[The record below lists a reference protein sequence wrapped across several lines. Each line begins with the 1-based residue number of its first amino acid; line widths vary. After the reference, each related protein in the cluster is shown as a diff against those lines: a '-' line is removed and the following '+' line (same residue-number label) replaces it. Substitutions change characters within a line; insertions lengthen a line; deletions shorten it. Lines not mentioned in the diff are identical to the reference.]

1 MIDWFFPLLIS
12 SESKNDGIKKE
23 QSLVKL
29 LNSNETKNEDD
40 EKFPIDVRTPKERE
54 CWKLFQKM
62 SNRGVAVSYDTI
74 LRGMLTP
81 TELRMIQKQKDAED
95 DAKQAAIDALQAI
108 ENERLELERKKK
120 NRFGGGGSVEPKK
133 VND

>member
-1 MIDWFFPLLIS
+1 MIVSHIYS
-12 SESKNDGIKKE
+12 NDSTNDEIKKE
-23 QSLVKL
+23 TSLANKL
-29 LNSNETKNEDD
+29 LNTNEDD
-40 EKFPIDVRTPKERE
+40 EKYPIDIRTPKERE

-62 SNRGVAVSYDTI
+62 SNRGVAVTYDTI

-95 DAKQAAIDALQAI
+95 DAKQAEIDALQAI
-108 ENERLELERKKK
+108 ENERLEIERKKK
-120 NRFGGGGSVEPKK
+120 NRFGGGGSSVESKK

>member
-1 MIDWFFPLLIS
+1 
-12 SESKNDGIKKE
+12 
-23 QSLVKL
+23 
-29 LNSNETKNEDD
+29 
-40 EKFPIDVRTPKERE
+40 
-54 CWKLFQKM
+54 M

-95 DAKQAAIDALQAI
+95 DAKQAEIDALQAI